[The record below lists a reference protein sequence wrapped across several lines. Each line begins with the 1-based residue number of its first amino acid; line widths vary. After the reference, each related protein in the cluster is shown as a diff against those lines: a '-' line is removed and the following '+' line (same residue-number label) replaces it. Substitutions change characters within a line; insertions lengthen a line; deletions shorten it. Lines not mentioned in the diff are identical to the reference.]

1 MLIPGGFDFSGSPVV
16 TIQVTGDL
24 ASRTYQAVVDT
35 GFTGF
40 VELPLFEMVELGLKS
55 QGAAN
60 VVLGDGSI
68 MTNLLSTAD
77 VRLGSQVESGTILLA
92 ESSSGVLVG
101 MAFLRKFRKSLIL
114 TNRVVVL
121 YDERKT
127 LDMILDLARD
137 SSR

>member
-16 TIQVTGDL
+16 TIQVAGHL
-24 ASRTYQAVVDT
+24 ASRTYQAVIDT

-40 VELPLFEMVELGLKS
+40 VELPLFEMIELGLRS
-55 QGAAN
+55 EGAAN

-68 MTNLLSTAD
+68 ITNLLSTAD
-77 VRLGSQVESGTILLA
+77 VHLGGRVESGTILLA

-121 YDERKT
+121 FDEEKT
-127 LDMILDLARD
+127 LDMILELAKD
-137 SSR
+137 SFR